1 MMSIVYDFESICQAR
16 PLLNDRAKIWQ
27 MADPLLQGQYPPRG
41 LYQVLAIG
49 AMCVQE
55 QPHLRPAIA
64 DVVTALNYLASQ
76 KYDPNKQRDQASRQS
91 SCSPQAKESAKKLN
105 RKVDLRDI
113 E

>member
-1 MMSIVYDFESICQAR
+1 MFK
-16 PLLNDRAKIWQ
+16 DRAKIWQ

-64 DVVTALNYLASQ
+64 DVVTALTYLASQ
-76 KYDPNKQRDQASRQS
+76 KHEQRDQSSRQS
-91 SCSPQAKESAKKLN
+91 PCSPQVKGSAKKFN
-105 RKVDLRDI
+105 RKVDLREI